1 MKWGQTWI
9 SATPA
14 AIALVCVRPAVAQIG
29 VVSVTGGNCGRLAM
43 LRLPHTRITLAEI
56 VPAGAFVPAKPF
68 SLAPPG
74 QQPSYKGLP
83 AFCRVAAQVSPVPDS
98 LIKFELWLPVQGWNG
113 RFLAVGNGG
122 LSGEIWYPEM
132 ITPLT
137 GGYATASTDTGHEG
151 SVWDASFALGHPQKL
166 IDNAYR
172 AVHLMAVQSKAI
184 IRAYYRTAAV
194 PSYWSG
200 CSTGGGQG
208 LMEAQR
214 FPTDFNGIIAGDP
227 ANDGTHLAAAVLA
240 GAETMHRSAAS
251 FLPPDK
257 LLLLHAAVLKA
268 CDALD
273 GVTDGVIADP
283 LHCKFDPGQIECT
296 RGRNDSTCLTAAQVE
311 TARRLYAPL
320 TNTRTHAILFPRLL
334 PGSESA
340 WDAGGADPGS
350 PAVLSRFP
358 SIFADLVF
366 QDPHWDY
373 RTVTIDQLVA
383 RADHSNIA
391 LTNAVDPNLRPF
403 FAHGGKLIQYHGWA
417 DPDISPLSSVDYY
430 LSVARTMGGTSR
442 IAEDY
447 RLFMVPGMNHCRG
460 GDGTDQF
467 AAPML
472 TALEQWV
479 EHGRAPDRIIASRIR
494 DGRVDRTRPLC
505 PYPEVAVY
513 KGSGNTNVA
522 ANFACRRA
530 R

>member
-1 MKWGQTWI
+1 MRAALLGILTTLAWGT
-9 SATPA
+9 AFA
-14 AIALVCVRPAVAQIG
+14 A
-29 VVSVTGGNCGRLAM
+29 GGNCGQLAT
-43 LRLPHTRITLAEI
+43 LTLPHTRITLAEI
-56 VPAGAFVPAKPF
+56 VPAGAFTPAKPF
-68 SLAPPG
+68 SLVPPG
-74 QQPSYKGLP
+74 QQPSYKSLP
-83 AFCRVAAQVSPVPDS
+83 AFCRVAVQVSPVPDS

-122 LSGEIWYPEM
+122 LSGEIFYPEM
-132 ITPLT
+132 IAPLT

-151 SVWDASFALGHPQKL
+151 SVSDASFALGHPQKL

-172 AVHLMAVQSKAI
+172 AVHQMAVQSKAI
-184 IRAYYRTAAV
+184 IRAYYRTRAV

-214 FPTDFNGIIAGDP
+214 FPADFNGIIAGDP
-227 ANDGTHLAAAVLA
+227 VIDVTHLAAARLA

-283 LHCKFDPGQIECT
+283 LRCKFDPGQIECT

-311 TARRLYAPL
+311 TARTLYAPL
-320 TNTRTHAILFPRLL
+320 TDTHTHAILFPRLL
-334 PGSESA
+334 PGSESD
-340 WDAGGADPGS
+340 WGAGPGS
-350 PAVLSRFP
+350 PTVLSSFP
-358 SIFADLVF
+358 SLFGDLVF

-383 RADHSNIA
+383 RADHSKMA
-391 LTNAVDPNLRPF
+391 LINAIDPNLRPF
-403 FAHGGKLIQYHGWA
+403 FVRGGKLIQYHGWA

-430 LSVARTMGGTSR
+430 LSVARAMGDTNR
-442 IAEDY
+442 LAEDY

-467 AAPML
+467 EAPML

-479 EHGRAPDRIIASRIR
+479 EHGRAPDRIIASRVR
-494 DGRVDRTRPLC
+494 GGHVDRTRPLC
-505 PYPEVAVY
+505 AYPEVAVY
-513 KGSGNTNVA
+513 KGSGSTDQA
-522 ANFACRRA
+522 SSFACQRPR
-530 R
+530 